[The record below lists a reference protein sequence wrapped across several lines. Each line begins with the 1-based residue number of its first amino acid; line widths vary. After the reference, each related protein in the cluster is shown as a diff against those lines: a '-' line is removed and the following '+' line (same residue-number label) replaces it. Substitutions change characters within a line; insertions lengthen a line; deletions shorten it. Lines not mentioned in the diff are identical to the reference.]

1 MSDQFNYKL
10 VTPEKIYLEG
20 DAQMV
25 VLPGAEGDLGVLP
38 NHSNIITSLRPG
50 IIKVTNS
57 DQTQSLF
64 VEEGFIK
71 FSNNELLVIAVGLDE
86 EAALNNDFI
95 NDKIEIGADDKKL
108 IDDLSKKVIDDF
120 ISEYEKL
127 SSLSREALEPI
138 IKSLIDKHKTNF
150 KGVGQPLRI
159 ALVGSR
165 FGPGI
170 YDVILSLDKAEV
182 VKRLKQI

>member
-1 MSDQFNYKL
+1 MSDLFNYKL

-95 NDKIEIGADDKKL
+95 NDKIENYSSALDATDEAQKMKIQKK
-108 IDDLSKKVIDDF
+108 IDSL
-120 ISEYEKL
+120 KL
-127 SSLSREALEPI
+127 LL
-138 IKSLIDKHKTNF
+138 N
-150 KGVGQPLRI
+150 
-159 ALVGSR
+159 
-165 FGPGI
+165 
-170 YDVILSLDKAEV
+170 
-182 VKRLKQI
+182 

>member
-86 EAALNNDFI
+86 EAVLNNDFI
-95 NDKIEIGADDKKL
+95 NDKIEN
-108 IDDLSKKVIDDF
+108 
-120 ISEYEKL
+120 Y
-127 SSLSREALEPI
+127 SSALETADETQKMKI
-138 IKSLIDKHKTNF
+138 QKKIDSLKLLLN
-150 KGVGQPLRI
+150 
-159 ALVGSR
+159 
-165 FGPGI
+165 
-170 YDVILSLDKAEV
+170 
-182 VKRLKQI
+182 

>member
-50 IIKVTNS
+50 VIKVTNS

-95 NDKIEIGADDKKL
+95 NNKIENYSSVLETADENQKMKIQKK
-108 IDDLSKKVIDDF
+108 IDSL
-120 ISEYEKL
+120 KL
-127 SSLSREALEPI
+127 LL
-138 IKSLIDKHKTNF
+138 N
-150 KGVGQPLRI
+150 
-159 ALVGSR
+159 
-165 FGPGI
+165 
-170 YDVILSLDKAEV
+170 
-182 VKRLKQI
+182 

>member
-86 EAALNNDFI
+86 ETALNNDFI
-95 NDKIEIGADDKKL
+95 NDKIEN
-108 IDDLSKKVIDDF
+108 
-120 ISEYEKL
+120 Y
-127 SSLSREALEPI
+127 SSALETADETQKMKI
-138 IKSLIDKHKTNF
+138 QKKIDSLKLLLN
-150 KGVGQPLRI
+150 
-159 ALVGSR
+159 
-165 FGPGI
+165 
-170 YDVILSLDKAEV
+170 
-182 VKRLKQI
+182 

>member
-71 FSNNELLVIAVGLDE
+71 FSNNELRVIAVGLDE

-95 NDKIEIGADDKKL
+95 NDKIEN
-108 IDDLSKKVIDDF
+108 
-120 ISEYEKL
+120 Y
-127 SSLSREALEPI
+127 SSALETADETQKMKI
-138 IKSLIDKHKTNF
+138 QKKIDSLKLLLN
-150 KGVGQPLRI
+150 
-159 ALVGSR
+159 
-165 FGPGI
+165 
-170 YDVILSLDKAEV
+170 
-182 VKRLKQI
+182 

>member
-20 DAQMV
+20 NAQMV

-95 NDKIEIGADDKKL
+95 NDKIENYSSALATADETQKMKIQKK
-108 IDDLSKKVIDDF
+108 IDSL
-120 ISEYEKL
+120 KL
-127 SSLSREALEPI
+127 LL
-138 IKSLIDKHKTNF
+138 N
-150 KGVGQPLRI
+150 
-159 ALVGSR
+159 
-165 FGPGI
+165 
-170 YDVILSLDKAEV
+170 
-182 VKRLKQI
+182 

>member
-57 DQTQSLF
+57 DETQSLF

-95 NDKIEIGADDKKL
+95 NDKIEN
-108 IDDLSKKVIDDF
+108 
-120 ISEYEKL
+120 Y
-127 SSLSREALEPI
+127 SSALETADETQKMKI
-138 IKSLIDKHKTNF
+138 QKKIDSLKLLLN
-150 KGVGQPLRI
+150 
-159 ALVGSR
+159 
-165 FGPGI
+165 
-170 YDVILSLDKAEV
+170 
-182 VKRLKQI
+182 

>member
-57 DQTQSLF
+57 DQIRSLF

-95 NDKIEIGADDKKL
+95 NDKIEN
-108 IDDLSKKVIDDF
+108 
-120 ISEYEKL
+120 Y
-127 SSLSREALEPI
+127 SSALEAADEAQRMKI
-138 IKSLIDKHKTNF
+138 QKKIDSLKLLLN
-150 KGVGQPLRI
+150 
-159 ALVGSR
+159 
-165 FGPGI
+165 
-170 YDVILSLDKAEV
+170 
-182 VKRLKQI
+182 

>member
-57 DQTQSLF
+57 DQIQSLF

-95 NDKIEIGADDKKL
+95 NDKIENYSSALDAADEAQKMKIQKK
-108 IDDLSKKVIDDF
+108 IDSL
-120 ISEYEKL
+120 KL
-127 SSLSREALEPI
+127 LL
-138 IKSLIDKHKTNF
+138 N
-150 KGVGQPLRI
+150 
-159 ALVGSR
+159 
-165 FGPGI
+165 
-170 YDVILSLDKAEV
+170 
-182 VKRLKQI
+182 

>member
-86 EAALNNDFI
+86 EATLNNDFI
-95 NDKIEIGADDKKL
+95 NDKIENYSSALDAADETQKMKIQKK
-108 IDDLSKKVIDDF
+108 IDSL
-120 ISEYEKL
+120 KL
-127 SSLSREALEPI
+127 LL
-138 IKSLIDKHKTNF
+138 N
-150 KGVGQPLRI
+150 
-159 ALVGSR
+159 
-165 FGPGI
+165 
-170 YDVILSLDKAEV
+170 
-182 VKRLKQI
+182 

>member
-95 NDKIEIGADDKKL
+95 NNKIENYSSALDAADETQKMKIQKK
-108 IDDLSKKVIDDF
+108 IDSL
-120 ISEYEKL
+120 KL
-127 SSLSREALEPI
+127 LL
-138 IKSLIDKHKTNF
+138 NF
-150 KGVGQPLRI
+150 STTPQ
-159 ALVGSR
+159 
-165 FGPGI
+165 
-170 YDVILSLDKAEV
+170 
-182 VKRLKQI
+182 

>member
-95 NDKIEIGADDKKL
+95 NDKIQN
-108 IDDLSKKVIDDF
+108 
-120 ISEYEKL
+120 Y
-127 SSLSREALEPI
+127 SSALETADETQKTKI
-138 IKSLIDKHKTNF
+138 QKKIDSLKLLLN
-150 KGVGQPLRI
+150 
-159 ALVGSR
+159 
-165 FGPGI
+165 
-170 YDVILSLDKAEV
+170 
-182 VKRLKQI
+182 

>member
-10 VTPEKIYLEG
+10 VTPEKLYLEG

-95 NDKIEIGADDKKL
+95 NDKIEN
-108 IDDLSKKVIDDF
+108 
-120 ISEYEKL
+120 Y
-127 SSLSREALEPI
+127 SSALETADETQKMKI
-138 IKSLIDKHKTNF
+138 QKKIDSLKLLLN
-150 KGVGQPLRI
+150 
-159 ALVGSR
+159 
-165 FGPGI
+165 
-170 YDVILSLDKAEV
+170 
-182 VKRLKQI
+182 

>member
-1 MSDQFNYKL
+1 MSDQFNFKL

-95 NDKIEIGADDKKL
+95 NDKIEN
-108 IDDLSKKVIDDF
+108 
-120 ISEYEKL
+120 Y
-127 SSLSREALEPI
+127 SSALETADETQKMKI
-138 IKSLIDKHKTNF
+138 QKKIDSLKLLLN
-150 KGVGQPLRI
+150 
-159 ALVGSR
+159 
-165 FGPGI
+165 
-170 YDVILSLDKAEV
+170 
-182 VKRLKQI
+182 

>member
-20 DAQMV
+20 NAQMV

-38 NHSNIITSLRPG
+38 NHSNIMTSLRPG

-95 NDKIEIGADDKKL
+95 NDKIENYSSALDAADEAQKMKIQRKIDSLKL
-108 IDDLSKKVIDDF
+108 L
-120 ISEYEKL
+120 L
-127 SSLSREALEPI
+127 
-138 IKSLIDKHKTNF
+138 N
-150 KGVGQPLRI
+150 
-159 ALVGSR
+159 
-165 FGPGI
+165 
-170 YDVILSLDKAEV
+170 
-182 VKRLKQI
+182 

>member
-25 VLPGAEGDLGVLP
+25 VLPGTEGDLGVLP

-95 NDKIEIGADDKKL
+95 NDKIENYSSALDAADEAQKMKIQKK
-108 IDDLSKKVIDDF
+108 IDSL
-120 ISEYEKL
+120 KL
-127 SSLSREALEPI
+127 LL
-138 IKSLIDKHKTNF
+138 N
-150 KGVGQPLRI
+150 
-159 ALVGSR
+159 
-165 FGPGI
+165 
-170 YDVILSLDKAEV
+170 
-182 VKRLKQI
+182 

>member
-86 EAALNNDFI
+86 EAVINNDFI
-95 NDKIEIGADDKKL
+95 NDKIENYSSALDAADEAQKMKIQKK
-108 IDDLSKKVIDDF
+108 IDSL
-120 ISEYEKL
+120 KL
-127 SSLSREALEPI
+127 LL
-138 IKSLIDKHKTNF
+138 N
-150 KGVGQPLRI
+150 
-159 ALVGSR
+159 
-165 FGPGI
+165 
-170 YDVILSLDKAEV
+170 
-182 VKRLKQI
+182 

>member
-95 NDKIEIGADDKKL
+95 NDKIEN
-108 IDDLSKKVIDDF
+108 
-120 ISEYEKL
+120 Y
-127 SSLSREALEPI
+127 SSALETADETQKMKI
-138 IKSLIDKHKTNF
+138 QKKIDSLK
-150 KGVGQPLRI
+150 L
-159 ALVGSR
+159 L
-165 FGPGI
+165 
-170 YDVILSLDKAEV
+170 LD
-182 VKRLKQI
+182 

>member
-1 MSDQFNYKL
+1 MSEQFNYKL

-95 NDKIEIGADDKKL
+95 NDKIENYSLALDAADEAQKMKIQKK
-108 IDDLSKKVIDDF
+108 IDSL
-120 ISEYEKL
+120 KL
-127 SSLSREALEPI
+127 LL
-138 IKSLIDKHKTNF
+138 N
-150 KGVGQPLRI
+150 
-159 ALVGSR
+159 
-165 FGPGI
+165 
-170 YDVILSLDKAEV
+170 
-182 VKRLKQI
+182 

>member
-10 VTPEKIYLEG
+10 VTPEKIYLKG

-95 NDKIEIGADDKKL
+95 NDKIENYSSALDAADEAQKMKIQKK
-108 IDDLSKKVIDDF
+108 IDSL
-120 ISEYEKL
+120 KL
-127 SSLSREALEPI
+127 LL
-138 IKSLIDKHKTNF
+138 N
-150 KGVGQPLRI
+150 
-159 ALVGSR
+159 
-165 FGPGI
+165 
-170 YDVILSLDKAEV
+170 
-182 VKRLKQI
+182 

>member
-38 NHSNIITSLRPG
+38 NHTNIITSLRPG

-71 FSNNELLVIAVGLDE
+71 FSNNKLLVIAVGLDE

-95 NDKIEIGADDKKL
+95 NDKIEN
-108 IDDLSKKVIDDF
+108 
-120 ISEYEKL
+120 Y
-127 SSLSREALEPI
+127 SSALETADETQKMKI
-138 IKSLIDKHKTNF
+138 QKKIDSLKLLLN
-150 KGVGQPLRI
+150 
-159 ALVGSR
+159 
-165 FGPGI
+165 
-170 YDVILSLDKAEV
+170 
-182 VKRLKQI
+182 

>member
-71 FSNNELLVIAVGLDE
+71 FSNNELLVIAVGLDD

-95 NDKIEIGADDKKL
+95 NDKIEN
-108 IDDLSKKVIDDF
+108 
-120 ISEYEKL
+120 Y
-127 SSLSREALEPI
+127 SSALETADETQKMKI
-138 IKSLIDKHKTNF
+138 QKKIDSLKLLLN
-150 KGVGQPLRI
+150 
-159 ALVGSR
+159 
-165 FGPGI
+165 
-170 YDVILSLDKAEV
+170 
-182 VKRLKQI
+182 

>member
-95 NDKIEIGADDKKL
+95 NDKIEN
-108 IDDLSKKVIDDF
+108 
-120 ISEYEKL
+120 Y
-127 SSLSREALEPI
+127 SSALETADEAQKMKI
-138 IKSLIDKHKTNF
+138 QKKIDSLKLLLN
-150 KGVGQPLRI
+150 
-159 ALVGSR
+159 
-165 FGPGI
+165 
-170 YDVILSLDKAEV
+170 
-182 VKRLKQI
+182 

>member
-57 DQTQSLF
+57 DKTQSLF

-95 NDKIEIGADDKKL
+95 NDKIENYSSALNAADETQKMKIQKK
-108 IDDLSKKVIDDF
+108 IDSL
-120 ISEYEKL
+120 KL
-127 SSLSREALEPI
+127 LL
-138 IKSLIDKHKTNF
+138 N
-150 KGVGQPLRI
+150 
-159 ALVGSR
+159 
-165 FGPGI
+165 
-170 YDVILSLDKAEV
+170 
-182 VKRLKQI
+182 

>member
-86 EAALNNDFI
+86 DAALNNDFI
-95 NDKIEIGADDKKL
+95 NDKIENYSSALDAADEAQKMKIQKK
-108 IDDLSKKVIDDF
+108 IDSL
-120 ISEYEKL
+120 KL
-127 SSLSREALEPI
+127 LL
-138 IKSLIDKHKTNF
+138 N
-150 KGVGQPLRI
+150 
-159 ALVGSR
+159 
-165 FGPGI
+165 
-170 YDVILSLDKAEV
+170 
-182 VKRLKQI
+182 

>member
-50 IIKVTNS
+50 IIKVTNL

-95 NDKIEIGADDKKL
+95 NNKIENYSSVLETADENQKMKIQKK
-108 IDDLSKKVIDDF
+108 IDSL
-120 ISEYEKL
+120 KL
-127 SSLSREALEPI
+127 LL
-138 IKSLIDKHKTNF
+138 N
-150 KGVGQPLRI
+150 
-159 ALVGSR
+159 
-165 FGPGI
+165 
-170 YDVILSLDKAEV
+170 
-182 VKRLKQI
+182 

>member
-57 DQTQSLF
+57 DQTKSLF

-95 NDKIEIGADDKKL
+95 NDKIENYTSALDAADEAQKMKIQKK
-108 IDDLSKKVIDDF
+108 IDSL
-120 ISEYEKL
+120 KL
-127 SSLSREALEPI
+127 LL
-138 IKSLIDKHKTNF
+138 N
-150 KGVGQPLRI
+150 
-159 ALVGSR
+159 
-165 FGPGI
+165 
-170 YDVILSLDKAEV
+170 
-182 VKRLKQI
+182 

>member
-71 FSNNELLVIAVGLDE
+71 FSKNELLVIAVGLDE

-95 NDKIEIGADDKKL
+95 NDKIENYSSALDAADEAQKMKIQKK
-108 IDDLSKKVIDDF
+108 IDSL
-120 ISEYEKL
+120 KL
-127 SSLSREALEPI
+127 LL
-138 IKSLIDKHKTNF
+138 N
-150 KGVGQPLRI
+150 
-159 ALVGSR
+159 
-165 FGPGI
+165 
-170 YDVILSLDKAEV
+170 
-182 VKRLKQI
+182 

>member
-71 FSNNELLVIAVGLDE
+71 FSNNELLVLAVGLDE
-86 EAALNNDFI
+86 EAALSNDFI
-95 NDKIEIGADDKKL
+95 NDKIENYSSALDAADEAQKMKIQRKIDSLKL
-108 IDDLSKKVIDDF
+108 L
-120 ISEYEKL
+120 L
-127 SSLSREALEPI
+127 
-138 IKSLIDKHKTNF
+138 N
-150 KGVGQPLRI
+150 
-159 ALVGSR
+159 
-165 FGPGI
+165 
-170 YDVILSLDKAEV
+170 
-182 VKRLKQI
+182 